1 MPKNRHKEDDV
12 TEEPKPLRELRTER
26 MLTVRGL
33 ARIAGVSPVTVLNV
47 ELRRFRPTNCTMQA
61 LSEALGCEV
70 GEVAEFREALAHR
83 GKTYRVAA

>member
-1 MPKNRHKEDDV
+1 M

-26 MLTVRGL
+26 MLTVRSL
-33 ARIAGVSPVTVLNV
+33 ARSAGISPVTVLNI
-47 ELRRFRPTNCTMQA
+47 ELGRSYPSNHTMQA